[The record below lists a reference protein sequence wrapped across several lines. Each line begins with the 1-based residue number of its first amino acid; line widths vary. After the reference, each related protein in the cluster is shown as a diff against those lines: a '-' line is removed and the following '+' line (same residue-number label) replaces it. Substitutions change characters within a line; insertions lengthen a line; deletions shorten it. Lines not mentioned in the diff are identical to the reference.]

1 MYDFI
6 EKIAENL
13 LVYGF
18 QVEGER
24 AEAIIAAD
32 HGAHGVFHPAVSKQS
47 PKIVFRQNFN
57 LSRLFWS
64 QKEFQSDQGCREQLP
79 GY

>member
-1 MYDFI
+1 MPKSCKKMYDFI

-24 AEAIIAAD
+24 AEAIVAAD
-32 HGAHGVFHPAVSKQS
+32 HGAHGVFHPAVKEVALAAG
-47 PKIVFRQNFN
+47 KGFN
-57 LSRLFWS
+57 KRFH
-64 QKEFQSDQGCREQLP
+64 GIP
-79 GY
+79 GGKA